1 MYNRSETACSGQCI
15 VSVVTPVAAAYIVER
30 VCVGADLQVSFV
42 VLFLGLGVLQLG
54 VRVGCCL
61 LMRTLRARS
70 VIVLSYYLA
79 EHILGM
85 VEYGMACF

>member
-1 MYNRSETACSGQCI
+1 M
-15 VSVVTPVAAAYIVER
+15 
-30 VCVGADLQVSFV
+30 SFV

-61 LMRTLRARS
+61 LLRTLRARS